1 MEVEVT
7 IIQKRRYNFLVE
19 VDEKDMNFLEHAQ
32 DKAYEIYED
41 ADNNGT
47 LEEYFSDSDIEFEV

>member
-1 MEVEVT
+1 MQVEVT

-19 VDEKDMNFLEHAQ
+19 TDEDDIDLEKAQ
-32 DKAYEIYED
+32 DKAYEIYEE

-47 LEEYFSDSDIEFEV
+47 LDEYFSDSDIEFEV